1 MLAAAMNQKT
11 ARGQSVCREPTSC
24 EATEPKAIWVKPDQP
39 AAAPVMRAS
48 TRDGAGRAVGNGEA
62 VAEGGQRH
70 GEEQGGGGEEAG
82 DGGGEAEEAAADGDE
97 AARHDHPVNAE
108 LYGVAAGEEI
118 SRHVGHR
125 DGDEPQAVFHGGALQ
140 HVHHDVG
147 RAAEEGEEDAGGE
160 AQGERVGAEAAQDE
174 EMAGIAEEI
183 LRIGAAGHVGFRA
196 G

>member
-11 ARGQSVCREPTSC
+11 ARGQSVCIEPTSC
-24 EATEPKAIWVKPDQP
+24 EASGAEGHLGEAGP
-39 AAAPVMRAS
+39 AGGGAGHAGIH
-48 TRDGAGRAVGNGEA
+48 RDGACRAVGNGEA

-70 GEEQGGGGEEAG
+70 GEEQGGGGEEAC

-108 LYGVAAGEEI
+108 FDGVAAGEEI

-160 AQGERVGAEAAQDE
+160 AEGERVGAEAAQDE
-174 EMAGIAEEI
+174 EMAGVAEEI
-183 LRIGAAGHVGFRA
+183 LRIGAAGHMGFRA